1 MNRRPRVRTVLASL
15 SAVVAVLSAVAV
27 ASLAHAQPPSD
38 APHLRHLDLKQV
50 MLTLINEARA
60 DAGVTPLE
68 LGVNDAAQQYVEA
81 QLRDCSGGHWG
92 LNGLKPYM
100 RYSLAGGYQL
110 NGENAFSWEYE
121 SVCGARGPFPFGVTI
136 EEAVRSAQE
145 SLMNSSGHR
154 RAILNPHYRRVNIG
168 IAWQPSSA
176 DPQDARRAVA
186 LRLVQHFEGAFVQLD
201 SPPTIDDG
209 ALTLSGNVTG
219 GAALTSTPGVFIRYD
234 PPPRQLAIED
244 LEAANSYCAGIA
256 VAAISS
262 NAGWR
267 ARARLP
273 SCYDPLNPDLDPAR
287 RGELVDVPTVAASS
301 WQVTAERFAIGADL
315 SPIIASHGPGVYTV
329 SLRGRIDDVA
339 TQILEYA
346 IFVGVEPPLYADAYL
361 RRHNLVGVFVWHA
374 ASRRWTMYAE
384 RNGQPVPGSTNV
396 LIDVTS
402 VVVPIER

>member
-1 MNRRPRVRTVLASL
+1 MNRRSHVRTALASL
-15 SAVVAVLSAVAV
+15 SAVAAVLAAVAV
-27 ASLAHAQPPSD
+27 ASLAHAQPSSD

-50 MLTLINEARA
+50 MLTHINEARA

-68 LGVNDAAQQYVEA
+68 LGVNDAAQRYAET

-110 NGENAFSWEYE
+110 NGENTYSWEYE
-121 SVCGARGPFPFGVTI
+121 SVCGEPGPHPFGAPI
-136 EEAVRSAQE
+136 EQAVRSAQE

-154 RAILNPHYRRVNIG
+154 RAILDPHYRMVNIG

-186 LRLVQHFEGAFVQLD
+186 LRIVQHFEGAFVQLD
-201 SPPTIDDG
+201 SLPTIGDG

-219 GAALTSTPGVFIRYD
+219 EATLTGTPDVFIRYD
-234 PPPRQLAIED
+234 PPPRQIAIED

-267 ARARLP
+267 ARATLP
-273 SCYDPLNPDLDPAR
+273 SCYDPLNPDLDPVR

-301 WQVTAERFAIGADL
+301 WQVTAERFTLEADL
-315 SPIIASHGPGVYTV
+315 SPIIESHGPGVYTV
-329 SLRGRIDDVA
+329 SLRGRVDDIA
-339 TQILEYA
+339 AHILEYA
-346 IFVGVEPPLYADAYL
+346 IFVEVEPPYADAYL
-361 RRHNLVGVFVWHA
+361 GRHNLAGVFVWHA
-374 ASRRWTMYAE
+374 ASQRWTMYAE

-396 LIDVTS
+396 LIDGTS